1 MGNSKS
7 KHNSE
12 RSGDSDGN
20 RGKKKFNISECV
32 IDNMNIDESS
42 CDQAGDALPT
52 SESLRK
58 HAQRTFVSFIYHRA
72 SNLFVD
78 DDDLEGHEFY
88 EETRKRSSGKWILK
102 RVARRH
108 LRHCEFQKL
117 AKPFIH
123 LDCPVVILSDSDMQ
137 QLSAS

>member
-1 MGNSKS
+1 MGNNKSKS
-7 KHNSE
+7 SSNKSQ
-12 RSGDSDGN
+12 SGDGDG
-20 RGKKKFNISECV
+20 GGFNISDTV
-32 IDNMNIDESS
+32 RNAMGGMDHGDSS
-42 CDQAGDALPT
+42 EKQTQQP
-52 SESLRK
+52 
-58 HAQRTFVSFIYHRA
+58 QRSTFVSFIYHRA

-78 DDDLEGHEFY
+78 DDGLEGHEFY

-123 LDCPVVILSDSDMQ
+123 LDCPVVLINDEKVR
-137 QLSAS
+137 QLGAT